1 MKYKFGKVT
10 NSRLMGTMGLII
22 GYIDE
27 EDEFYQYFLLDAEG
41 LGIADYVSLTNPSKE
56 EAYLE
61 EQRLIGG
68 LGSDVI
74 RLKEEQAMFL
84 IKHFGQKTIHWE
96 KELPGEVSEYI
107 DIVNNYNSDIDIY
120 DMYPIICK
128 EIKDEIEFINYM
140 TMRFIGWD
148 RECLKYF
155 SQSDEI
161 SSMHITNINGT
172 LLKNKVIC
180 KGDNKF
186 VSEALYEDE
195 DGYYECKVAFNISKE
210 ENKLKI
216 NSMLVSERESIF
228 DFEVFEE
235 ICKEEIVTIYEIYNR
250 EEFIS
255 KFYTENG
262 FLQKSEMEE
271 GILFTRFNFNNN
283 HVKEKVYVINNDLK
297 AVYYQMGNEFFVGT
311 YNDRDNKYINKM
323 LQVNYKQYLTPK
335 NSYYFEENALF
346 DFAESGSTDF
356 EDFLN

>member
-1 MKYKFGKVT
+1 MEYKFGKVT
-10 NSRLMGTMGLII
+10 NSRLMGSMGLII
-22 GYIDE
+22 GYSDE
-27 EDEFYQYFLLDAEG
+27 EKDFYQYFLLDAEG

-68 LGSDVI
+68 LGSDII
-74 RLKEEQAMFL
+74 RITEDQAMFL

-107 DIVNNYNSDIDIY
+107 DIVNNYKSNIDIY

-128 EIKDEIEFINYM
+128 DIKDEIEFINYM

-155 SQSDEI
+155 SGSEEI
-161 SSMHITNINGT
+161 SRMHITNINGA
-172 LLKNKVIC
+172 LLKNKVTS
-180 KGDNKF
+180 KGNNKF

-195 DGYYECKVAFNISKE
+195 DGYYECRIAFNISKE
-210 ENKLKI
+210 DNKFKI
-216 NSMLVSERESIF
+216 NSMVVGEKETVF

-235 ICKEEIVTIYEIYNR
+235 ICKEEIVNIYELSNK
-250 EEFIS
+250 EEFLN
-255 KFYTENG
+255 KFYRDNG

-271 GILFTRFNFNNN
+271 GMLFTRFNFNND
-283 HVKEKVYVINNDLK
+283 HVKNKVYVINNDLK

-311 YNDRDNKYINKM
+311 YNEKDNKYINKM
-323 LQVNYKQYLTPK
+323 LQVNYKEYLSLK

-346 DFAESGSTDF
+346 DFAESGSNNF
-356 EDFLN
+356 EDFLS